1 MPPSTTISNPD
12 SVNELLTDEKLP
24 LKNRSLH
31 LSLELREEQLLA
43 SLLDKQNNQYIAWA
57 SFPVKGKESTLEKVL
72 EEPIFNSSATVSIAF
87 TLNSSLLVPA
97 LYFKKE
103 AAIDYLKQQ
112 QLDKANETPSYD
124 YIKNLDSYNLYTVNA
139 KVLATLRDKFPS
151 ATVRHHASIFVEYL
165 ITENKNSQDDKVCVC
180 VFNTYMDVVVLQ
192 GSKLILANRYYYENN
207 SDFMYNLLWLYEQL
221 KLNAEKTQCTFY
233 GEIEKSS
240 DIYSL
245 SAKYIKK
252 VKLGEKNEQASYS
265 IPLNTLSPHK
275 YRSLFT
281 QFLCV

>member
-1 MPPSTTISNPD
+1 MPTSTTISNPG
-12 SVNELLTDEKLP
+12 SVAELLTDEKLP

-31 LSLELREEQLLA
+31 LSAELREEYLLA
-43 SLLDKQNNQYIAWA
+43 CLFDKHSNQYIGWA
-57 SFPVKGKESTLEKVL
+57 SYPVKGKENTLEKVL

-87 TLNSSLLVPA
+87 APNSSLLVPA

-124 YIKNLDSYNLYTVNA
+124 YIKNLDSYNIYTINA
-139 KVLATLRDKFPS
+139 KTLATLRDKFPS
-151 ATVRHHASIFVEYL
+151 AIVRHQSSIFVEYL
-165 ITENKNSQDDKVCVC
+165 ITENKNSQEDKVSVC

-207 SDFMYNLLWLYEQL
+207 SDFMYNLLWVFEQL
-221 KLNAEKTQCTFY
+221 KLNAEKTLCTFY

-240 DIYSL
+240 EIYSL

-252 VKLGEKNEQASYS
+252 IKLGDKNEQASYS